1 MPATVRVGDLG
12 GEDVHGSIDAVCASV
27 GPALIPQAHSGHLVL
42 EAGSRMTGLL
52 PEMVRSFPER
62 LTVIF
67 SHCWSAGFF
76 PLLGR
81 VAGEPAGPRAA
92 PSGGGGTWK
101 PQQPRGALRSEH
113 GHSSARRSAPPGGAQ
128 LRVARFLE
136 DSETLAGSGI
146 CSDSRAVTHDVSGLK
161 LRSAR
166 HGALGWQVLFGPH
179 RGKSWHHREG
189 AGRVCTDSLHMQIH
203 VEEH

>member
-12 GEDVHGSIDAVCASV
+12 REDVHGSIDAVCASV

-76 PLLGR
+76 PLLGALGGAR
-81 VAGEPAGPRAA
+81 GARGRALRRRPDLEA
-92 PSGGGGTWK
+92 AAT
-101 PQQPRGALRSEH
+101 PRGAPLGARTPL
-113 GHSSARRSAPPGGAQ
+113 SAQVRATRRSPAEGGP
-128 LRVARFLE
+128 F
-136 DSETLAGSGI
+136 
-146 CSDSRAVTHDVSGLK
+146 
-161 LRSAR
+161 
-166 HGALGWQVLFGPH
+166 P
-179 RGKSWHHREG
+179 RG
-189 AGRVCTDSLHMQIH
+189 Q
-203 VEEH
+203 